1 MTQVCVKSSA
11 YELLGQRGT
20 HVCVVGSPYK
30 LEMTGQVTTH
40 KFVVLSANKVPQSNG
55 DYTHYLD
62 DFKPHVPVIHTFT
75 HILV

>member
-1 MTQVCVKSSA
+1 
-11 YELLGQRGT
+11 
-20 HVCVVGSPYK
+20 
-30 LEMTGQVTTH
+30 MTGQVTTH